1 MRVLLDATGSEEV
14 DEAPVRQMRQAGCEF
29 VFFHKKP
36 LCNIGVLN
44 DRTHRKLAVIDGH
57 EALVGSHC
65 VAEHW
70 LGDAQDKDH

>member
-1 MRVLLDATGSEEV
+1 MKLQSGRCDRPAANSFSFT
-14 DEAPVRQMRQAGCEF
+14 
-29 VFFHKKP
+29 KKA